1 MIASAVLADSVTQEA
16 TDRAIGVSVQGGSE
30 TTMKLTRKTSSKPG
44 LPSVGLPIAL
54 SLTGI
59 AAAAAVLWLAVS
71 DYATQRTDELVSGYA
86 QQQVSALNQSMAQ
99 LDRDLTRLAANPQLQ
114 VSLSNPLE
122 RLLRYHGADT
132 LAIYTNANG
141 HAERIEDNE
150 APLNFAALD
159 MIRRAERG
167 LSVPVEAHKVG
178 DQWLIYGVKPLRASD
193 NAPIGGTL
201 TTVMKLS
208 RITATLP
215 ELPPETGQVRLV
227 QQFPNAPEQVLLQRG
242 EGSGNALTLE
252 TDNPAW
258 RLEFRPG
265 PAVSASTPNRLML
278 TTAGLVALLGSLLG
292 LLLLQRSWSSALRAD
307 ASTLTQLTLGH
318 KAHSIKL
325 GPLEPLPSNIQQ
337 LLKRAPESGNSTP
350 EGKPDSP
357 PAKPATS
364 PLPDGDVLD
373 IDILEDD
380 PFNMQI
386 PDADSGTQHVSIPE
400 LPAEIFRAYD
410 IRGVVGKS
418 LTEEGV
424 YWLGRAIGSASL
436 DAGEPRV
443 VVGRDGRLSGPALSE
458 RLIQGLV
465 DSGCQVADL
474 GMVPTPVVYFATN
487 TTDASSG
494 VMITGSHNPPA
505 YNGLKIVI
513 AGQTLSGEQITAL
526 HRRLQQNQLLSG
538 SGSRSSLEILD
549 HYLNHIVED
558 VLIARPLKVVVDCGN
573 GVGGVI
579 AERLLEGIGCE
590 VIPLYCDVD
599 GLFPNH
605 HPDPG
610 KPENLTALIE
620 TVQREGAD
628 LGVAFDGDA
637 DRLGFVTNSGEMI
650 YPDRLMMLF
659 AEDIVTRNPGADIV
673 FDVKCSRQL
682 PQVISRAGG
691 RPIMWKSGH
700 SLVKAKM
707 KETGALLG
715 GEMSGHLFFK
725 ERWFGFDDGL
735 YSACRLLELLSL
747 QPDSADQ
754 VMARYPA
761 SISTPEINL
770 TVGEERKFQIIE
782 ALTAK
787 GDWGDGE
794 VTSIDGIRVDFANSW
809 GLIRASNT
817 TPVLVLRFE
826 ADSEDELIRVQDLF
840 RSQLLSIAPDLQ
852 PTF

>member
-1 MIASAVLADSVTQEA
+1 
-16 TDRAIGVSVQGGSE
+16 
-30 TTMKLTRKTSSKPG
+30 MKLTRKTSNTPG
-44 LPSVGLPIAL
+44 LPATGLPIAL

-59 AAAAAVLWLAVS
+59 AAAAAVLWITLG
-71 DYATQRTDELVSGYA
+71 DYAAQRTDELITGYA
-86 QQQVSALNQSMAQ
+86 QQQVSAINLSLAQ
-99 LDRDLTRLAANPQLQ
+99 LDRDLERVAANPQLQ
-114 VSLSNPLE
+114 VTLERNNSTPLQ

-132 LAIYTNANG
+132 LAIYTNAVSR
-141 HAERIEDNE
+141 AERVDNE
-150 APLNFAALD
+150 QAPLNFAALD
-159 MIRRAERG
+159 MIRRAEHD
-167 LSVPVEAHKVG
+167 LPVPVEAHKVG
-178 DQWLIYGVKPLRASD
+178 DRWLVYGVKPLRASS

-201 TTVMKLS
+201 AAVLQVS

-215 ELPPETGQVRLV
+215 ELPPQTGQVRLI
-227 QQFPNAPEQVLLQRG
+227 QQFPNAPEQLLFQRG
-242 EGSGNALTLE
+242 EGNGAAITLP
-252 TDNPAW
+252 TANPAW

-265 PAVSASTPNRLML
+265 PAVSSVQPNMLML
-278 TTAGLVALLGSLLG
+278 GIAALVALVGLMLGLSLLH
-292 LLLLQRSWSSALRAD
+292 RSWTRALRAD
-307 ASTLTQLTLGH
+307 ANTLTQLTLGNRGGQ
-318 KAHSIKL
+318 IQL
-325 GPLEPLPSNIQQ
+325 GPLEPLPQNIQQ
-337 LLKRAPESGNSTP
+337 LLKRAPDLKSAAA
-350 EGKPDSP
+350 
-357 PAKPATS
+357 PAPQDAPATQ
-364 PLPDGDVLD
+364 PTPAAPQDHDVLD
-373 IDILEDD
+373 IDILDDD
-380 PFNMQI
+380 PFNMQN
-386 PDADSGTQHVSIPE
+386 PDDTAGNGHTSIPE

-436 DAGEPRV
+436 DAGEPKI

-458 RLIQGLV
+458 QLIQGLV

-526 HRRLQQNQLLSG
+526 HQRLQRNELRTG
-538 SGSRSSLEILD
+538 SGARASLEILD
-549 HYLNHIVED
+549 NYLNHIVED

-590 VIPLYCDVD
+590 VIPLFCDVD

-610 KPENLTALIE
+610 KPENLSTLIE

-682 PQVISRAGG
+682 PQVISSAGG

-747 QPDSADQ
+747 QPDTADE

-770 TVGEERKFQIIE
+770 TVGEERKFQIIDE
-782 ALTAK
+782 LTAR

-826 ADSEDELIRVQDLF
+826 ADSEAELTRVQDLF
-840 RSQLLSIAPDLQ
+840 RQQLQAIAPDLQ

>member
-1 MIASAVLADSVTQEA
+1 
-16 TDRAIGVSVQGGSE
+16 
-30 TTMKLTRKTSSKPG
+30 MKLTRKTSGTTG
-44 LPSVGLPIAL
+44 LPATALPIAL
-54 SLTGI
+54 SVVGI
-59 AAAAAVLWLAVS
+59 AAAAAVLWIALGS
-71 DYATQRTDELVSGYA
+71 YATKRTSELEASYA
-86 QQQVSALNQSMAQ
+86 HQQVSALNQALAQ
-99 LDRDLTRLAANPQLQ
+99 LDRDLTRIAANPQLQ
-114 VSLSNPLE
+114 VTLDQQQSTPLE

-132 LAIYTNANG
+132 LAVYTHARG
-141 HAERIEDNE
+141 GAERIEDDQ

-159 MIRRAERG
+159 MIRRAEHD
-167 LSVPVEAHKVG
+167 LPVPIEAHKIG
-178 DQWLIYGVKPLRASD
+178 NRWLIYGVKPLRASE

-201 TTVMKLS
+201 TAVMQMA

-215 ELPPETGQVRLV
+215 DLPAQVGQIKLI
-227 QQFPNAPEQVLLQRG
+227 QQFPNAPEQVLFERG
-242 EGSGNALTLE
+242 EGNGATVSLQTS
-252 TDNPAW
+252 NPAW
-258 RLEFRPG
+258 RIEFQRG
-265 PAVSASTPNRLML
+265 PAISSVKPSILLL
-278 TTAGLVALLGSLLG
+278 TIAGLMALIGTLLGM
-292 LLLLQRSWSSALRAD
+292 LLLQRSWSRALRAD
-307 ASTLTQLTLGH
+307 ANTLTQLTLGH
-318 KAHSIKL
+318 KAQGIKL
-325 GPLEPLPSNIQQ
+325 GPLEPLAQNIQQ
-337 LLKRAPESGNSTP
+337 LLKRAPEADSAPANSSPSTEP
-350 EGKPDSP
+350 KPKPPVSP
-357 PAKPATS
+357 YQH
-364 PLPDGDVLD
+364 DNDILD
-373 IDILEDD
+373 IDILDDD
-380 PFNMQI
+380 PFNMQT
-386 PDADSGTQHVSIPE
+386 PDTDSSSQHADIPE

-436 DAGEPRV
+436 DAGEPKV

-458 RLIQGLV
+458 QLIQGLV

-526 HRRLQQNQLLSG
+526 HQRLQQNQLRTGNGASD
-538 SGSRSSLEILD
+538 RLEILD
-549 HYLNHIVED
+549 SYLNHIVED

-590 VIPLYCDVD
+590 VIPLFCDVD

-610 KPENLTALIE
+610 KPENLITLIE

-782 ALTAK
+782 ALTAE
-787 GDWGDGE
+787 GNWGDGE

-826 ADSEDELIRVQDLF
+826 ADSDAELTRVQDLF
-840 RSQLLSIAPDLQ
+840 RQQLQAIAPDLQ

>member
-1 MIASAVLADSVTQEA
+1 
-16 TDRAIGVSVQGGSE
+16 
-30 TTMKLTRKTSSKPG
+30 MKLTRKTSSNAPG
-44 LPSVGLPIAL
+44 LPATGLPIAL

-59 AAAAAVLWLAVS
+59 AAAAAVLWITLG
-71 DYATQRTDELVSGYA
+71 DYATQRTNELVASYA
-86 QQQVSALNQSMAQ
+86 QQQVSAINLSLAQ
-99 LDRDLTRLAANPQLQ
+99 LDRDLERVAANPQLQ
-114 VSLSNPLE
+114 VTLERNDSTPLQ

-132 LAIYTNANG
+132 LAIYTNAINR
-141 HAERIEDNE
+141 AERVENE
-150 APLNFAALD
+150 QAPLNFAALD
-159 MIRRAERG
+159 MIRRAEHD
-167 LSVPVEAHKVG
+167 LPVPVEAHKVG
-178 DQWLIYGVKPLRASD
+178 NRWLMYGVKPLRASS

-201 TTVMKLS
+201 AAVLQVS
-208 RITATLP
+208 RVTATLP
-215 ELPPETGQVRLV
+215 ELPPQAGQVRLI
-227 QQFPNAPEQVLLQRG
+227 QQFPNAPEQVLFQRG
-242 EGSGNALTLE
+242 EGSGAPVTLQ
-252 TDNPAW
+252 TANPAW

-265 PAVSASTPNRLML
+265 PAVSSVQPNMLML
-278 TTAGLVALLGSLLG
+278 GIAALVALVGLMLGLSLLH
-292 LLLLQRSWSSALRAD
+292 RSWTRALRAD
-307 ASTLTQLTLGH
+307 ANTLTQLTLGN
-318 KAHSIKL
+318 KAGSIQL
-325 GPLEPLPSNIQQ
+325 GPLEPLPQNIQQ
-337 LLKRAPESGNSTP
+337 LLKRAPESNGADTRAP
-350 EGKPDSP
+350 QGTAAEQPV
-357 PAKPATS
+357 AAQQ
-364 PLPDGDVLD
+364 DGDVLD
-373 IDILEDD
+373 IDILDDD
-380 PFNMQI
+380 PFNMQN
-386 PDADSGTQHVSIPE
+386 PDDTAGNGHTTIPE

-418 LTEEGV
+418 LTEEAV

-458 RLIQGLV
+458 QLIQGLV

-487 TTDASSG
+487 TTDATSG

-526 HRRLQQNQLLSG
+526 HQRLLQNQLRTG
-538 SGSRSSLEILD
+538 NGTRERLEILD
-549 HYLNHIVED
+549 NYLNHIVED

-579 AERLLEGIGCE
+579 AERLIEGIGCE
-590 VIPLYCDVD
+590 VIPLFCDVD

-610 KPENLTALIE
+610 KPENLATLIE

-747 QPDSADQ
+747 QPETADE

-761 SISTPEINL
+761 SISTPEINI
-770 TVGEERKFQIIE
+770 TVGEERKFQIID
-782 ALTAK
+782 ALTAG

-794 VTSIDGIRVDFANSW
+794 VTSIDGIRVDFANGW

-826 ADSEDELIRVQDLF
+826 ADSDAELTRVQDLF
-840 RSQLLSIAPDLQ
+840 RQQLQTIAPDLQ

>member
-1 MIASAVLADSVTQEA
+1 
-16 TDRAIGVSVQGGSE
+16 
-30 TTMKLTRKTSSKPG
+30 MKLTRKTSNNAPG
-44 LPSVGLPIAL
+44 LPATGLPIAL

-59 AAAAAVLWLAVS
+59 AAAAAVLWIALG
-71 DYATQRTDELVSGYA
+71 DYANQRTDELIASYT
-86 QQQVSALNQSMAQ
+86 QQQVSAINLSLAQ
-99 LDRDLTRLAANPQLQ
+99 LDRDLERVAANPQLQ
-114 VSLSNPLE
+114 VTLERNDSTPLQ

-132 LAIYTNANG
+132 LAIYTNAINR
-141 HAERIEDNE
+141 AERVENE
-150 APLNFAALD
+150 QAPLNFAALD
-159 MIRRAERG
+159 MIRRAEHD
-167 LSVPVEAHKVG
+167 LPVPVEAHKVG
-178 DQWLIYGVKPLRASD
+178 NRWLMYGVKPLRASS

-201 TTVMKLS
+201 AAVLQVS
-208 RITATLP
+208 RVTATLP
-215 ELPPETGQVRLV
+215 ELPPQAGQIRLI
-227 QQFPNAPEQVLLQRG
+227 QQFPNAPEQVLFQRG
-242 EGSGNALTLE
+242 EGAGAPITLQ
-252 TDNPAW
+252 TANPAW

-265 PAVSASTPNRLML
+265 QAVSSVQPNMLML
-278 TTAGLVALLGSLLG
+278 GIAALVALVGLLLG
-292 LLLLQRSWSSALRAD
+292 LSLLHRSWTRALRAD
-307 ASTLTQLTLGH
+307 ANTLTQLTLGN
-318 KAHSIKL
+318 KGGRILL
-325 GPLEPLPSNIQQ
+325 GPLEPLPQTIQQ
-337 LLKRAPESGNSTP
+337 LLKRAPEGNGGDLP
-350 EGKPDSP
+350 RQP
-357 PAKPATS
+357 PGAPAEQS
-364 PLPDGDVLD
+364 ASAAHQDGDVLD
-373 IDILEDD
+373 IDILDD
-380 PFNMQI
+380 VPFNMQNPDDAAGNGHTTI
-386 PDADSGTQHVSIPE
+386 PD

-436 DAGEPRV
+436 DAGEPRI

-458 RLIQGLV
+458 QLIQGLV

-487 TTDASSG
+487 TTDATSG

-526 HRRLQQNQLLSG
+526 HQRLQQNQLRTG
-538 SGSRSSLEILD
+538 NGARGQLEILD
-549 HYLNHIVED
+549 NYLNHIVED

-590 VIPLYCDVD
+590 VIPLFCDVD

-747 QPDSADQ
+747 QPETADE
-754 VMARYPA
+754 VMLRYPA

-770 TVGEERKFQIIE
+770 TVGEERKFQIID
-782 ALTAK
+782 ALTAR

-826 ADSEDELIRVQDLF
+826 ADSDAELTRVQDLF
-840 RSQLLSIAPDLQ
+840 RQQLQTIAPDLQ